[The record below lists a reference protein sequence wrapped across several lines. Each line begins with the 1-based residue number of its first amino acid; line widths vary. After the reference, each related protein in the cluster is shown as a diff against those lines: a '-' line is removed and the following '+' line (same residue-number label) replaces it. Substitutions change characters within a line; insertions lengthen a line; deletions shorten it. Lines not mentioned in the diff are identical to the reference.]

1 VEAGELV
8 EAELWLLAMSDDGVE
23 VEAVW
28 LFWLADGVAVVV
40 VVVVVVEVVV
50 APGWFEVAVAEDCAV
65 VGAAAVVSGVVA
77 AEVVGTL
84 AADDGAEDDGA
95 EPALVQ

>member
-1 VEAGELV
+1 
-8 EAELWLLAMSDDGVE
+8 VE

-50 APGWFEVAVAEDCAV
+50 APGWFEVAVAEDWAV
-65 VGAAAVVSGVVA
+65 VGAAAVVSGVA
-77 AEVVGTL
+77 TAGVGDML
-84 AADDGAEDDGA
+84 AADDGA
-95 EPALVQ
+95 PVPLQ

>member
-40 VVVVVVEVVV
+40 VVVEVVV

-77 AEVVGTL
+77 AEVVGML